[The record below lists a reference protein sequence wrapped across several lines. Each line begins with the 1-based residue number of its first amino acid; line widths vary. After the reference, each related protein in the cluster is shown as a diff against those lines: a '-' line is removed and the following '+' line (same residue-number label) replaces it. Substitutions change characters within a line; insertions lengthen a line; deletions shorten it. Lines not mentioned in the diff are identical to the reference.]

1 MYDGPMPAQLT
12 FAGAAGGVTG
22 SCYHLAFDGAAL
34 VIDCGTFQ
42 GGRIADELNRRPFP
56 FDPTEV
62 TAVVLTHGHL
72 DHVGRVPLLSDHG
85 FAGPIWGHAATLD
98 IALLIMEDSAK
109 IAAHAEGPPLYD
121 RDSVA
126 RVRARL
132 ERHPGYGKRQ
142 QIGPFTVE
150 LFDAGHIL
158 GSSHVRV
165 SWHDGGERAILFSGD
180 IGVAGSP
187 IIRDPTSRWPA
198 GAEVE
203 WVVTESTYGNRNHPD
218 RAEARQVFRDV
229 VQRALG
235 DGGKV
240 LIPAFAIGRTQEILF
255 ELDQMIAAGEVGPIP
270 VVVDGPLSLSATE
283 VYRRHKGCYDEDA
296 LAQLARGDH
305 PLDMDSFMG
314 ARDGRQSSRVSD
326 LRGAA
331 IIIAGSG
338 MCSGGRIRRHLAEN
352 LHDPRTDV
360 VLVGYQGART
370 LGRALEDGEREVWI
384 DNRAIAVNARITRIS
399 GFSAHADQEGLAS
412 WYGTVPHRRGGT
424 TFVTHGE
431 DESRDVYA
439 RLLRD
444 RFATRTVIPQHED
457 TVALAGS

>member
-1 MYDGPMPAQLT
+1 MPAQLT

-22 SCYHLAFDGAAL
+22 SCYHLALDGASL

-56 FDPTEV
+56 FDPSRV

-72 DHVGRVPLLSDHG
+72 DHAGRVPLLSDSG
-85 FAGPIWGHAATLD
+85 FGGPIWGHAATLD
-98 IALLIMEDSAK
+98 IAMLIMEDSAK
-109 IAAHAEGPPLYD
+109 IAAHADGPPLYD

-126 RVRARL
+126 RVKTQL
-132 ERHPGYGKRQ
+132 QRHPGYGKSQ
-142 QIGPFTVE
+142 TIGPFTVE

-165 SWHDGGERAILFSGD
+165 SWDDGGRRAILFSGD

-187 IIRDPTSRWPA
+187 IIRDPTTRWPE
-198 GAEVE
+198 GSEVD

-218 RAEARQVFRDV
+218 RGAARLTFRDV
-229 VQRALG
+229 VQRALS

-240 LIPAFAIGRTQEILF
+240 LIPAFAIGRTQEILY
-255 ELDQMIAAGEVGPIP
+255 ELDQMIQAGEVGRIP
-270 VVVDGPLSLSATE
+270 VVVDGPLSMSATE
-283 VYRRHKGCYDEDA
+283 VYRRHRGCYDEDSH
-296 LAQLARGDH
+296 AQLVKGDH

-314 ARDGRQSSRVSD
+314 AHDGRQSSRVSD

-352 LHDPRTDV
+352 LDDPRTDV

-370 LGRALEDGEREVWI
+370 LGRALEDGARDVWI
-384 DNRAIAVNARITRIS
+384 DNRNIHVNARITRIS
-399 GFSAHADQEGLAS
+399 GFSAHADQEGLAG
-412 WYGTVPHRRGGT
+412 WYDAVPHKKGGTV
-424 TFVTHGE
+424 FVTHGE
-431 DESRDVYA
+431 DEARDTYA

-444 RFATRTVIPQHED
+444 RFNCKTTIPQHAD
-457 TVALAGS
+457 TVTLTPPRA